1 MNSFVLNLLDA
12 THSKEIVNVT
22 SFVGEDQTGSFGLL
36 ANHSRFMTVL
46 STGVAK
52 YRISDGGWR
61 YLAAT
66 GGVLYFKENVLTL
79 CTYRFLL
86 DDDYSRISQALDQQ
100 LLLEEEKLQTF
111 KKSLHTMEEEALMRL
126 WEIGKKEVM

>member
-1 MNSFVLNLLDA
+1 MNSFVLYLLDA

-66 GGVLYFKENVLTL
+66 GGVLYFKKNVLTL

-126 WEIGKKEVM
+126 WEIGKKETM